1 MDHYGAVMRQKSSR
15 TAPVPTSRSTLS
27 ARLWRRLGQAGAVAG
42 TLIVVGFALADEPAP
57 PSPQVVAAEQETRA
71 FLDERA
77 AAHLR
82 RLRAR

>member
-1 MDHYGAVMRQKSSR
+1 MRQKSSR
-15 TAPVPTSRSTLS
+15 TPPAPTSRTSLST
-27 ARLWRRLGQAGAVAG
+27 RLLKRLGQAGAVAG
-42 TLIVVGFALADEPAP
+42 ALVVVGVALDEEPAP

-82 RLRAR
+82 RLRTAR